1 MRKEQIYKHVKHIC
15 LFTFILTLFAISCGE
30 LRIKLYSD
38 RLLCLE
44 DSLGRYPKNVFETLV
59 NMDTIP
65 LSDNDKGLYY
75 LLLNQAKEMTTGEL
89 PRPDGGLSLAYDV
102 FVENGDS
109 LHLCRLYCFSGK
121 IFRMKRAWGRAA
133 ACYSLAEQLAEND
146 RRTLFQLKTEQG
158 HFYRFKMQ
166 PDTEETK
173 LREALDIAFELQDS
187 ILISTALHS
196 LSDMFLFYGKY
207 DEGKDL
213 LIRIRNFVPDDDGAV
228 TAGYYK
234 NMGRIY
240 IGRRKPDSALFYID
254 SAIRRGS
261 LAEQPSYALLK
272 GSAFM
277 EMNRTDSALHYFSS
291 NFDSFSLLQKMEAV
305 HNMHLLYKKTG
316 DSERS
321 MDFLAQYSRYKDS
334 VTLLY
339 RKNQIENIKSFQEY
353 ELQRRKI
360 LGMKRELMEHELR
373 YYRFAILF
381 LCLCLISV
389 AWIFRILQHR
399 RKLEL
404 ALQSEKLRLAEI
416 TDTQQRTEME
426 LIKEQRDRKELEN
439 AKLRQSFEF
448 HKRLNELC
456 IPVITKGTNSLGAIH
471 LTESEW
477 EGIVLNTV
485 ASFEDF
491 SYCKIKSFPALHKVD
506 VRFCCLVK
514 MEFSMELLAAIYHIA
529 KGSISRRKMRLK
541 EKMGIEGGSF
551 DDFIKN
557 F

>member
-234 NMGRIY
+234 NMG
-240 IGRRKPDSALFYID
+240 
-254 SAIRRGS
+254 
-261 LAEQPSYALLK
+261 
-272 GSAFM
+272 
-277 EMNRTDSALHYFSS
+277 
-291 NFDSFSLLQKMEAV
+291 
-305 HNMHLLYKKTG
+305 
-316 DSERS
+316 
-321 MDFLAQYSRYKDS
+321 
-334 VTLLY
+334 
-339 RKNQIENIKSFQEY
+339 
-353 ELQRRKI
+353 
-360 LGMKRELMEHELR
+360 
-373 YYRFAILF
+373 
-381 LCLCLISV
+381 
-389 AWIFRILQHR
+389 
-399 RKLEL
+399 
-404 ALQSEKLRLAEI
+404 
-416 TDTQQRTEME
+416 
-426 LIKEQRDRKELEN
+426 
-439 AKLRQSFEF
+439 
-448 HKRLNELC
+448 
-456 IPVITKGTNSLGAIH
+456 
-471 LTESEW
+471 ES
-477 EGIVLNTV
+477 T
-485 ASFEDF
+485 
-491 SYCKIKSFPALHKVD
+491 
-506 VRFCCLVK
+506 
-514 MEFSMELLAAIYHIA
+514 
-529 KGSISRRKMRLK
+529 
-541 EKMGIEGGSF
+541 
-551 DDFIKN
+551 
-557 F
+557 

>member
-1 MRKEQIYKHVKHIC
+1 
-15 LFTFILTLFAISCGE
+15 
-30 LRIKLYSD
+30 
-38 RLLCLE
+38 
-44 DSLGRYPKNVFETLV
+44 
-59 NMDTIP
+59 
-65 LSDNDKGLYY
+65 
-75 LLLNQAKEMTTGEL
+75 
-89 PRPDGGLSLAYDV
+89 
-102 FVENGDS
+102 
-109 LHLCRLYCFSGK
+109 
-121 IFRMKRAWGRAA
+121 
-133 ACYSLAEQLAEND
+133 
-146 RRTLFQLKTEQG
+146 
-158 HFYRFKMQ
+158 
-166 PDTEETK
+166 
-173 LREALDIAFELQDS
+173 
-187 ILISTALHS
+187 
-196 LSDMFLFYGKY
+196 
-207 DEGKDL
+207 
-213 LIRIRNFVPDDDGAV
+213 
-228 TAGYYK
+228 
-234 NMGRIY
+234 
-240 IGRRKPDSALFYID
+240 
-254 SAIRRGS
+254 
-261 LAEQPSYALLK
+261 
-272 GSAFM
+272 M

-321 MDFLAQYSRYKDS
+321 MDSLAQYSRYKDS

-477 EGIVLNTV
+477 GSIVRNTD
-485 ASFEDF
+485 ACFEDF
-491 SYCKIKSFPALHKVD
+491 SSRLNKSYPALHKED